1 VLILTEYNELNAN
14 SALCALLPVSLI
26 LFLGFHDIFPLSC
39 PWIFSLPF
47 SGLRRYNIP
56 PE

>member
-1 VLILTEYNELNAN
+1 MFFLTEYNELNAN

-39 PWIFSLPF
+39 P
-47 SGLRRYNIP
+47 
-56 PE
+56 